1 MDRKF
6 YMNKKEVSVFHVFPI
21 ARLGNVFPK
30 SGVLPMAITKNGPAV
45 YPISEAGE
53 FCRIHEN
60 GDAFLF
66 DGAEW
71 VRIVLDSFDF
81 VSRKHW

>member
-1 MDRKF
+1 
-6 YMNKKEVSVFHVFPI
+6 MNKREVSVFHVFPI

-30 SGVLPMAITKNGPAV
+30 AGVLPMAITKNGVVV

-53 FCRIHEN
+53 F
-60 GDAFLF
+60 
-66 DGAEW
+66 
-71 VRIVLDSFDF
+71 